1 MMSQILYF
9 FSIHFKNQNIV
20 CLSCLHLL
28 KNETAQVIF
37 QDASNYLSSLVVM
50 SIKLMY
56 THICAAHTWTH
67 SPRLTH
73 SLYLLTARNLL
84 HQKVLWHIEVIFLEI
99 SCFARNFFFLYFQTP
114 ESYIFLNYKRA
125 ESVLKL
131 FKQHGLQNYVLC
143 FIAVNITMV
152 ECYGKEKVHLWFCLT
167 SSSIF
172 PQRYYFECYASY

>member
-1 MMSQILYF
+1 MFILLAPFEKRDRPGYF
-9 FSIHFKNQNIV
+9 SRCFQLFEFSCCHVYQTYVN
-20 CLSCLHLL
+20 
-28 KNETAQVIF
+28 T
-37 QDASNYLSSLVVM
+37 YLCS
-50 SIKLMY
+50 K
-56 THICAAHTWTH
+56 HTH
-67 SPRLTH
+67 SLRLTH

-143 FIAVNITMV
+143 FIVVNITMV
-152 ECYGKEKVHLWFCLT
+152 ECY
-167 SSSIF
+167 
-172 PQRYYFECYASY
+172 ASY